1 MAKNKAPGSSRDT
14 ARQAHANQLAAEKR
28 RSRTITWTIVGVI
41 AVVVAIVVVVTLM
54 NSSRSIPDAGP
65 APTSGTA
72 SGGILF
78 EEGAPAEGDAPD
90 EVNASEVEEPN
101 PEAAGETPT
110 EVPGADSADI
120 IIYAD
125 ANCVHCASF
134 EEENSEAID
143 ELSADGH
150 TVEYRLV
157 NFLDNPGTDNYS
169 SRAAN
174 AATCVAEESPENS
187 LDFIGELFAS
197 YNTHQG
203 AGLSNEEIESVAS
216 DVGADISDCVSDN
229 TYRPFADYTT
239 AKAIEAGIAGT
250 PSVWVGGEYYENTGG
265 GETFQEFAKSQ
276 LEG

>member
-1 MAKNKAPGSSRDT
+1 MAKNKSAGNSRDA

-41 AVVVAIVVVVTLM
+41 AAVVVIIVVVTLM

-65 APTSGTA
+65 TPTSGTS
-72 SGGILF
+72 SGGIFF
-78 EEGAPAEGDAPD
+78 EDGVPAEGDAPD
-90 EVNASEVEEPN
+90 EVDATEVEEPN
-101 PEAAGETPT
+101 PETAGETPT

-134 EEENSEAID
+134 EAENSEVIN
-143 ELSADGH
+143 ELAADGH
-150 TVEYRLV
+150 SVEYRLV
-157 NFLDNPGTDNYS
+157 SFLDNPGTDNYS

-174 AATCVAEESPENS
+174 AATCVAEESPENT
-187 LDFIGELFAS
+187 LDFISAVFAS

-203 AGLSNEEIESVAS
+203 AGLANDELESVAS
-216 DVGADISDCVSDN
+216 DVGVDISDCMSDN
-229 TYRPFADYTT
+229 TYRPFVDYTT
-239 AKAIEAGIAGT
+239 AKAMEAGIAGT

-265 GETFQEFAKSQ
+265 GESFQEFAETQ

>member
-1 MAKNKAPGSSRDT
+1 
-14 ARQAHANQLAAEKR
+14 
-28 RSRTITWTIVGVI
+28 
-41 AVVVAIVVVVTLM
+41 
-54 NSSRSIPDAGP
+54 
-65 APTSGTA
+65 
-72 SGGILF
+72 
-78 EEGAPAEGDAPD
+78 
-90 EVNASEVEEPN
+90 
-101 PEAAGETPT
+101 
-110 EVPGADSADI
+110 
-120 IIYAD
+120 D

-143 ELSADGH
+143 ELAADGH

-216 DVGADISDCVSDN
+216 DRSEEHTSELHSRFDLVCRLLLEQKKKN
-229 TYRPFADYTT
+229 TKR
-239 AKAIEAGIAGT
+239 
-250 PSVWVGGEYYENTGG
+250 
-265 GETFQEFAKSQ
+265 
-276 LEG
+276 L

>member
-1 MAKNKAPGSSRDT
+1 MAKNKSAGNSRDT

-41 AVVVAIVVVVTLM
+41 AAVVAIIVVVTLM

-65 APTSGTA
+65 TPTSGTA

-78 EEGAPAEGDAPD
+78 EDGVPAEGDAPE
-90 EVNASEVEEPN
+90 EVDASEVEEPN
-101 PEAAGETPT
+101 PETAGEAPT
-110 EVPGADSADI
+110 EVPGADTADI

-134 EEENSEAID
+134 EQENAEAID
-143 ELSADGH
+143 ELSTDGH
-150 TVEYRLV
+150 SVEYRLV

-169 SRAAN
+169 SRAAS

-203 AGLSNEEIESVAS
+203 AGLSNEELEGLAS
-216 DVGADISDCVSDN
+216 DVGADIGDCVSDN
-229 TYRPFADYTT
+229 TYRPFVNYTT
-239 AKAIEAGIAGT
+239 AKAVEASIAGT
-250 PSVWVGGEYYENTGG
+250 PSVWVDGEYYENTGG
-265 GETFQEFAKSQ
+265 DESFQEFAESQ